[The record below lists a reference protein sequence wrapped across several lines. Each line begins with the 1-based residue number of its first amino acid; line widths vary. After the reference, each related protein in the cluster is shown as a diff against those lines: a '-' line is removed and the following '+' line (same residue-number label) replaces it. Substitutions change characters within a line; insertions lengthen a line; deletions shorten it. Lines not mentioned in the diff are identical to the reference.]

1 MVSLPR
7 TPSLAERRDEAIAV
21 ILHTAEWFAM
31 AARAPAVSSAWAT
44 IASATV
50 ITSMTYN
57 ARIASMAT
65 KTVVVPAMPVSP
77 VSAKIGISPR
87 WSVRVS
93 SIRIGVWVRR
103 VVGIRIGII
112 GIRGSSSKRH
122 SNASHSQLWKHRM
135 PEGENRDKCP
145 VKMGACPVTKQTSK
159 INTGIMLF

>member
-1 MVSLPR
+1 
-7 TPSLAERRDEAIAV
+7 
-21 ILHTAEWFAM
+21 M
-31 AARAPAVSSAWAT
+31 AA
-44 IASATV
+44 
-50 ITSMTYN
+50 
-57 ARIASMAT
+57 

-77 VSAKIGISPR
+77 VSAKIGISPG

-103 VVGIRIGII
+103 VVGIRIGIRGWIGII

-135 PEGENRDKCP
+135 LEGENRDKCP